1 LLISSALAPE
11 IPLVSGAKYFF
22 IFLKKKLSKGGYSMT
37 REMYSYLMTK
47 PTSQIA
53 GMKLLITG
61 YMLSGSH
68 HGATE
73 TKASSVGRVVEAIQL
88 VSRSQ
93 SIQVY
98 ISSDKH
104 HFHFSEIEFIP
115 AANQQ
120 NKSSGPS
127 KLEYNLESC
136 DKFFLKG

>member
-1 LLISSALAPE
+1 
-11 IPLVSGAKYFF
+11 
-22 IFLKKKLSKGGYSMT
+22 MT
-37 REMYSYLMTK
+37 REMYSYLMK
-47 PTSQIA
+47 IPTSQIE

-61 YMLSGSH
+61 YMLSGSR

-73 TKASSVGRVVEAIQL
+73 KKASSVGKVVEAIKI
-88 VSRSQ
+88 VSVSQ

-98 ISSDKH
+98 ISGDKH

-115 AANQQ
+115 NANQQ

-136 DKFFLKG
+136 DKFFLKDS